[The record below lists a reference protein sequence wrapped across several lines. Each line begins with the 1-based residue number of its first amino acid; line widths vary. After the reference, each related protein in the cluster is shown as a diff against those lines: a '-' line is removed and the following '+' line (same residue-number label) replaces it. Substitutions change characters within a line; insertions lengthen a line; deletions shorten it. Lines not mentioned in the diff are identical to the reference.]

1 MTGVAA
7 LFAQMWLLCLAAFLL
22 GALLTWLLV
31 ARPAQREAARARA
44 ALEQRDEPVDP
55 VRAAQ
60 APPTPIPGVP
70 RHART
75 SAPGNPAL
83 SGLGRR
89 RRSGSSAVGA
99 LDRLRPGT
107 PDGARA
113 GDGPVVPRQPGPGSR
128 GSSDRS
134 DDGPS
139 VPPQDRGHSLFTP
152 PEPRAPEP
160 DEPPDVP
167 PRREP
172 PDDPAP

>member
-1 MTGVAA
+1 MGA
-7 LFAQMWLLCLAAFLL
+7 LFAQMWLLCLVAFLL

-31 ARPAQREAARARA
+31 ARPARREAARARA
-44 ALEQRDEPVDP
+44 AAGRRDEPVDP

-75 SAPGNPAL
+75 SRDGDALPA
-83 SGLGRR
+83 LGRR
-89 RRSGSSAVGA
+89 RRSGSSALGA
-99 LDRLRPGT
+99 PARLRHGT
-107 PDGARA
+107 PEGASHAA
-113 GDGPVVPRQPGPGSR
+113 GDGPVVPPQPGPGPR
-128 GSSDRS
+128 GGGS
-134 DDGPS
+134 DGPV
-139 VPPQDRGHSLFTP
+139 VPPQDRGHALFTP

-172 PDDPAP
+172 PDDRR